1 MHSMPQRYC
10 FHMEGNAS
18 DDLRCLTKLS
28 LLYILPHMSFKRK
41 KDFQK
46 PFSVIRHVGTSLEDQ
61 LVSGFAGAIRGGVY
75 ADGET
80 LPGIRKMADIFGV
93 SLITV
98 QNAVK
103 RLCNDGLLEARPRI
117 GLRVCCSGNRFWK
130 GSVLGIKA
138 GPPGMYFTGVLEN
151 SMGSVL
157 RRNGWLYTSVEV
169 SPRMEDADVMTI
181 NMMLDASVKLIVLF
195 EASPQLLEHVSG
207 LGIPFVEV
215 RSHVPSDKAVFT
227 VADDLSYALSEL
239 ANTLRSL
246 GVRTVLSAYQHPVVR
261 KSFAGELEK
270 SGLKVHSI
278 PVRPVGGKNVQEC
291 IQRSGLK
298 TFEKMLAEGGI
309 KEDAIVCNDD
319 YLAAGILSALDRGG
333 VRMPRDVR
341 FATLANKGLGPVHAQ
356 DLTRIEYDPAQSG
369 LRIGEAVSAY
379 LESGKVPTCSI
390 SVAFKRGNTI

>member
-1 MHSMPQRYC
+1 
-10 FHMEGNAS
+10 
-18 DDLRCLTKLS
+18 
-28 LLYILPHMSFKRK
+28 
-41 KDFQK
+41 
-46 PFSVIRHVGTSLEDQ
+46 
-61 LVSGFAGAIRGGVY
+61 VY

-195 EASPQLLEHVSG
+195 EAPPQLVAHVSG

-215 RSHVPSDKAVFT
+215 RSHVPSDKSVFS
-227 VADDLSYALSEL
+227 VSEDLPDVLSEL
-239 ANTLRSL
+239 AQTMRSA
-246 GVRTVLSAYQHPVVR
+246 GVRTVLSVYQHPAV
-261 KSFAGELEK
+261 KKLFSGELERA
-270 SGLKVHSI
+270 GFAVHNLPI
-278 PVRPVGGKNVQEC
+278 RPIGGKSVQEN
-291 IQRSGLK
+291 IQRAGLR
-298 TFEKMLAEGGI
+298 TFEKMLSEGGI
-309 KEDAIVCNDD
+309 EADVIVCNDD
-319 YLAAGILSALDRGG
+319 YLAAGILSALDRNG
-333 VRMPRDVR
+333 VRMPIDVR

-356 DLTRIEYDPAQSG
+356 DLTRIEYDPEQSG
-369 LRIGEAVSAY
+369 INLGEAVSAY
-379 LESGKVPTCSI
+379 LGSGKVPTCSI

>member
-1 MHSMPQRYC
+1 MHSMPQLYC
-10 FHMEGNAS
+10 FHIEGNDS

-28 LLYILPHMSFKRK
+28 SLYILPRMSFKRK

-61 LVSGFAGAIRGGVY
+61 LVSGFSSAIRGGLY

-80 LPGIRKMADIFGV
+80 LPGIRKLADIFGV

-195 EASPQLLEHVSG
+195 EASPQLVEHVSG
-207 LGIPFVEV
+207 LGVPFVEV
-215 RSHVPSDKAVFT
+215 RSHVPSDKSVFS
-227 VADDLSYALSEL
+227 VSEDLPDVLSEL
-239 ANTLRSL
+239 ARTMRSA
-246 GVRTVLSAYQHPVVR
+246 GVRTVLSVYQHPAV
-261 KSFAGELEK
+261 KKLFSGELERA
-270 SGLKVHSI
+270 GFAVHNLPI
-278 PVRPVGGKNVQEC
+278 RPIGGKSVQEN
-291 IQRSGLK
+291 IQRAGLR
-298 TFEKMLAEGGI
+298 TFEKMLSEGGI
-309 KEDAIVCNDD
+309 EADVIVCNDD
-319 YLAAGILSALDRGG
+319 YLAAGILSVLDRNG
-333 VRMPRDVR
+333 VRMPIDVR

-356 DLTRIEYDPAQSG
+356 DLTRIEYDPEQSG
-369 LRIGEAVSAY
+369 INLGEAVSAY
-379 LESGKVPTCSI
+379 LGSGKVPTCSI
-390 SVAFKRGNTI
+390 SVAFRRGNTI